1 MIDFGEAIGNAI
13 VDGITAIISEL
24 INFVLRKLGYSEIE
38 TKRIKGYISWTIFA
52 AFIVF
57 IFWLTIRYS

>member
-1 MIDFGEAIGNAI
+1 MIDFGKAIGNAI

-24 INFVLRKLGYSEIE
+24 INFVLRKLGYSDIE
-38 TKRIKGYISWTIFA
+38 TKRIKIYISWTIFA

-57 IFWLTIRYS
+57 IFWLTFRYS